1 MLLLD
6 NTVLSNFVLI
16 GRLDL
21 VRVAL
26 GEEIATTTA
35 VLDEVT
41 AGVMRGVLPQTDLSW
56 LTIVGLSAAEQT

>member
-56 LTIVGLSAAEQT
+56 LTIVELSAAEQT